1 MKILLADDEKSI
13 TVTLTDDLVSAGYA
27 VTTVDDGNKACD
39 AVKKER
45 FDCLITD
52 IKMPGI
58 QGTELVKFAKQAQPD
73 IFIILITAYGTIQS
87 AVEAIKDGAYDYIQK
102 PFMNE
107 EILLR
112 LEKISQLHRLSDECR
127 RLKEELSGKY
137 AFGNIIGKSKK
148 MQEVFEFIKVLS
160 ASDCNVLIEG
170 DTGTGKKLVASAIH
184 YNSARKNN
192 SIVTISC
199 AMPETLIEDEL
210 FGHEKGAF
218 TGANAMKIGRF
229 ERAHQGTIFI
239 DDIDDLP
246 VSTQVKLLKVI
257 EEKTFER
264 LGGTKSINVDTR
276 IIAATKVDLQK
287 AVKESSFREDLFY
300 RLNVVTVKL
309 PTLRERIDDIPLLC
323 SHFIKTFGKGRDFA
337 IPAETLLAM
346 ETYPWHGN
354 VRELEN
360 AVQRAIT
367 LAGDSLV
374 LKKEHLMGMPAGL
387 PAVQTTLEA
396 VLDGT
401 EANYIKFIV
410 EQNNGNRNKS
420 AEILGISRKTLWE
433 KMTKYNIK

>member
-13 TVTLTDDLVSAGYA
+13 TVTLTDDLASAGYV
-27 VTTVDDGNKACD
+27 VTAVDDGNKACD
-39 AVKKER
+39 ALKKER

-58 QGTELVKFAKQAQPD
+58 QGTELVKFAKQTQPD

-87 AVEAIKDGAYDYIQK
+87 AVEAIKNGAYDYIQK

-112 LEKISQLHRLSDECR
+112 LEKISQLHRLSEECK

-148 MQEVFEFIKVLS
+148 MQEVFELIKVLS
-160 ASDCNVLIEG
+160 ASDCRVLIEG

-218 TGANAMKIGRF
+218 TGANALKIGRF

-323 SHFIKTFGKGRDFA
+323 SHFIKAFGKGKDFT
-337 IPAETLLAM
+337 IPAGTLLAM

-367 LAGDSLV
+367 LAGDSLI

-387 PAVQTTLEA
+387 PAVQTTLET

-401 EANYIKFIV
+401 EANYIRFIV
-410 EQNNGNRNKS
+410 EQNSGNRNKS